1 MCKDSKYFSMSAMS
15 KLLYGILAD
24 RNSLSM
30 KNGWFDEEN
39 RIYFKFNQEE
49 LCDVLGVKDPK
60 TLRKYLKELEK
71 HELLFRKRMGA
82 MLVDRLYLLQV
93 ESSETL
99 INSMM
104 GKNSLSRPGKNPYH
118 DGENFPPSYTNNN
131 YTNSISSSNSNE
143 KETKEEED
151 NQDSTSK
158 IDNDIKELLRHCQ
171 FCNVR
176 LTKKQLTIL
185 LASYKKEK
193 IIQAITTISSI
204 SDIKNTY
211 NYIIATL
218 NDMNKKI
225 VINNKEQKSTKQ
237 KNKKTSTVDFS
248 LMEQQLLELYNQ
260 KDSIDPKEIELKIKK
275 ENYLNENQDLYQAF

>member
-1 MCKDSKYFSMSAMS
+1 MNSRFFTIETEARQQFYQVPKAFMCKDSKYFSMSAMA

-104 GKNSLSRPGKNPYH
+104 GKISPSRQGNFPHH
-118 DGENFPPSYTNNN
+118 DRENFPPSYTNINN
-131 YTNSISSSNSNE
+131 TNSISSSS
-143 KETKEEED
+143 
-151 NQDSTSK
+151 
-158 IDNDIKELLRHCQ
+158 
-171 FCNVR
+171 
-176 LTKKQLTIL
+176 
-185 LASYKKEK
+185 
-193 IIQAITTISSI
+193 
-204 SDIKNTY
+204 
-211 NYIIATL
+211 
-218 NDMNKKI
+218 
-225 VINNKEQKSTKQ
+225 
-237 KNKKTSTVDFS
+237 
-248 LMEQQLLELYNQ
+248 
-260 KDSIDPKEIELKIKK
+260 
-275 ENYLNENQDLYQAF
+275 